1 MISAGPVTGDMVG
14 YARFTAQTSLPSAAC
29 STTVPARLLSEDG
42 FDDGLPSRFS
52 LVTISR
58 ARVT

>member
-29 STTVPARLLSEDG
+29 STTAPARLLFEDG
-42 FDDGLPSRFS
+42 FDDGLPSRSS
-52 LVTISR
+52 LVTIS
-58 ARVT
+58 